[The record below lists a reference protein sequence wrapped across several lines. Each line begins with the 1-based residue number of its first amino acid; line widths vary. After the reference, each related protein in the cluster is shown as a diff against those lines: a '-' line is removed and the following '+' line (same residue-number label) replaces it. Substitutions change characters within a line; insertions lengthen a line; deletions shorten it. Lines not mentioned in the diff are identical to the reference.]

1 MDIFSKLSH
10 TASNRHYNSPNLRDT
25 IIRKQKK
32 EGIFMDNITSKVYNH
47 MKTLSDQNG
56 FAPILRQTAD
66 QMNLKVDEVEGAIDK
81 MQQLGKIVV
90 TEIPAKSII
99 EFVD

>member
-1 MDIFSKLSH
+1 MD
-10 TASNRHYNSPNLRDT
+10 D
-25 IIRKQKK
+25 
-32 EGIFMDNITSKVYNH
+32 ITSKVYNH
-47 MKTLSDQNG
+47 MKSLSDQDG
-56 FAPILRQTAD
+56 FVPTVRQTAD
-66 QMNLKVDEVEGAIDK
+66 QLNLKDDEVEVAINK

>member
-1 MDIFSKLSH
+1 
-10 TASNRHYNSPNLRDT
+10 
-25 IIRKQKK
+25 
-32 EGIFMDNITSKVYNH
+32 MDNITSKVYNH
-47 MKTLSDQNG
+47 MKSVSDQNG
-56 FAPILRQTAD
+56 FAPTLRQTAD
-66 QMNLKVDEVEGAIDK
+66 QMNIKVSEVEGAINK